1 MAKHGSKK
9 HRLIRALLGMKHSP
23 EGKKY
28 LKGEGRYKPK
38 KKTQPVY
45 FRGMKRKSD
54 EQRLI
59 DAGLSEDDLRSLG
72 IKK

>member
-1 MAKHGSKK
+1 MAKGN
-9 HRLIRALLGMKHSP
+9 LLRALLGMKHSP
-23 EGKKY
+23 AGKKY
-28 LKGEGRYKPK
+28 LAKEK
-38 KKTQPVY
+38 KKTTTVY
-45 FRGMKRKSD
+45 FKGMKRKSD